1 MRPEPRPQRS
11 FIDRQG
17 FPIVKMAAW
26 VPVRRAAGMKNDGAR
41 LVRQAGKLQFFKPGR
56 RDCRNPGPVSDG
68 RRQEAAGFANPA
80 ICRVPLELKREQL
93 ERKFV
98 ERRIFPEAQ
107 ARQTLDRG
115 WMRGAGSW
123 ESQIKGL
130 ASLVLRSQQP
140 AQSRSEV

>member
-1 MRPEPRPQRS
+1 
-11 FIDRQG
+11 
-17 FPIVKMAAW
+17 
-26 VPVRRAAGMKNDGAR
+26 
-41 LVRQAGKLQFFKPGR
+41 
-56 RDCRNPGPVSDG
+56 
-68 RRQEAAGFANPA
+68 
-80 ICRVPLELKREQL
+80 LKREQL